1 MAEYRSIQSEIS
13 VTGGCGGGARDE
25 ADGTSSSKLDIS
37 ALSTKSRSYTFLTTF
52 CGRQVAGLNGPW
64 ASRRAESA
72 AFCAGW

>member
-1 MAEYRSIQSEIS
+1 MREYRSIQSEMS
-13 VTGGCGGGARDE
+13 VTGGCRAGGQDE
-25 ADGTSSSKLDIS
+25 TDRTSSSKLDIS
-37 ALSTKSRSYTFLTTF
+37 ALSTKSRSFTFLTTF